1 LGSATNAAN
10 VPVAAVIAS
19 SRTSKPRSRRSREK
33 VPKITVGLTP
43 AELAE
48 LANAPPPEPRKP
60 KRGRRSKHTIQ
71 DPSLVEL
78 VPMTLK
84 RDSKTK
90 SFVCQIPNC
99 GQFFRR
105 LEHLQRHI
113 MMHTGEKPNK
123 CHLCPKSFSRADNLK
138 QHLSVHKREPGQ
150 ADSPFFLDGLD
161 HHEEDDGIFEGSDHE
176 DDE

>member
-1 LGSATNAAN
+1 MDVRHTPAPPPQQ
-10 VPVAAVIAS
+10 PVINTR
-19 SRTSKPRSRRSREK
+19 SRTRARSHRTREK
-33 VPKITVGLTP
+33 VKHPALTP

-60 KRGRRSKHTIQ
+60 KRGRRSKHTVQ

-78 VPMTLK
+78 VPKTLK

-90 SFVCQIPNC
+90 SFVCQIPGC

-138 QHLSVHKREPGQ
+138 QHLTVHKRGPMSPESRHHHALN
-150 ADSPFFLDGLD
+150 ADADEDGD
-161 HHEEDDGIFEGSDHE
+161 SDAYR
-176 DDE
+176 D